1 MRVRTR
7 SAMAVLAIGAL
18 ALTSACAQG
27 NQGAPAAPSGAASS
41 APGGAAAPAATYKPP
56 TITVGTADDSKGPAI
71 EPEGVVKGGTVTMID
86 RDDIGHLDPA
96 QVYVNTMSN
105 FGLLIGRTLT
115 GYKRV
120 GPGDYKL
127 VGDLATD
134 SGTSSEG
141 GKTWTFTLKDGVKW
155 EDGTPITS
163 EDVKWSMERT
173 FAPFVTQGPT
183 YIQQWLTEVDHKK
196 AYQGPYDGK
205 RLDSIETPDDKT
217 IVYKFKTP
225 HADANYAF
233 AMGGYGI
240 VPKEKDTKE
249 QYDKKPVS
257 SGPYII
263 KSHVVD
269 KSMELERNPNWDPA
283 TDPIRGAYPDAWR
296 LEFGQE
302 NLQITDRLIADTGPD
317 QTAFTFYA
325 TVPPERLQQVLG
337 DASLAPRLMKSP
349 SPYGN
354 YYYFN
359 LDRVKDPKIRQAIN
373 HVWPS
378 KQIQQV
384 YGGPAAAALPTTIL
398 NENTTVGYESYD
410 LFGKETKPEGDVE
423 KAKQLL
429 AESTNPTP
437 TIVYAYNQTPVQE
450 QITVVIKNALEKI
463 GVKVVVKPLDR
474 KTYYDSIG
482 KVKNEFDLYWGGWGA
497 DWPSGTTVLPVI
509 FGPIADGAPN
519 YSHLKDEAL
528 TKEMEEITAMTDIDA
543 QNDAWM
549 ALDKKIQETITPLV
563 VAENRIA
570 NTLHGS
576 KVGGAE
582 IDPQSWVVSPNSIFV
597 KP

>member
-1 MRVRTR
+1 MTVRTR
-7 SAMAVLAIGAL
+7 SAMAVLAISAL
-18 ALTSACAQG
+18 AFTSACAEG
-27 NQGAPAAPSGAASS
+27 NQGAPAAPSGSS
-41 APGGAAAPAATYKPP
+41 GAAVPSAEPFKAP

-71 EPEGVVKGGTVTMID
+71 EPEGVVKGGTVTMMD
-86 RDDIGHLDPA
+86 RDDFSHMDPA
-96 QVYVNTMSN
+96 QLYVNTETN
-105 FGLLIGRTLT
+105 FSLLINRGLT

-120 GPGDYKL
+120 AKGEYKL

-134 SGTSSEG
+134 AGTPSDG

-155 EDGTPITS
+155 QDGTPITS

-173 FAPFVTQGPT
+173 FASFVTQGPT
-183 YIQQWLTEVDHKK
+183 YIQQWLTETDHKK

-205 RLDSIETPDDKT
+205 RLDNIETPDDKT

-240 VPKEKDTKE
+240 VPKAKDTKE
-249 QYDKKPVS
+249 KYDKEPFS

-269 KSMELERNPNWDPA
+269 KTIDLERNPNWDPA
-283 TDPIRGAYPDAWR
+283 TDPIRGAYPDKWH

-302 NLQITDRLIADTGPD
+302 ALQITDRLMADAGAD

-337 DASLAPRLMKSP
+337 DPSLAGRLLKSP

-359 LDRVKDPKIRQAIN
+359 LDRMKDIKVRQAIN
-373 HVWPS
+373 HAWPS

-384 YGGPAAAALPTTIL
+384 MGGPQAAALPTTIL
-398 NENTTVGYESYD
+398 NENTTVGYEPYD
-410 LFGKETKPEGDVE
+410 LFGKTTKPEGDVE

-429 AESTNPTP
+429 AESGNPTP
-437 TIVYAYNQTPVQE
+437 TVVYAYNQTPVQE
-450 QITVVIKNALEKI
+450 QVTVVIKNALEKAGI
-463 GVKVVVKPLDR
+463 KVVAKPLDR

-482 KVKNEFDLYWGGWGA
+482 KIENEFDIYWGGWGA
-497 DWPSGTTVLPVI
+497 DWPSGSTVMPVI
-509 FGPIADGAPN
+509 FGPVADGAPN

-528 TKEMEEITAMTDIDA
+528 TKEMEEIMAMTDIDA
-543 QNDAWM
+543 QNKAWM

-576 KVGGAE
+576 KVGGVE
-582 IDPQSWVVSPNSIFV
+582 IDPQQWVVPPNQIFV

>member
-1 MRVRTR
+1 MKVRTR

-18 ALTSACAQG
+18 ALTSACAEG
-27 NQGAPAAPSGAASS
+27 NQGAPAAPSGSAASS
-41 APGGAAAPAATYKPP
+41 APAAEPFKAP
-56 TITVGTADDSKGPAI
+56 TITIGTAEDSKGPAI

-86 RDDIGHLDPA
+86 RDDFSHLDPA
-96 QVYVNTMSN
+96 QLYVNTETN
-105 FGLLIGRTLT
+105 FSLLIARTLT
-115 GYKRV
+115 GYKRTAKSE
-120 GPGDYKL
+120 YKL

-134 SGTSSEG
+134 TGTPSDG

-173 FAPFVTQGPT
+173 FASFVTQGPT

-225 HADANYAF
+225 HADASYAF

-240 VPKEKDTKE
+240 VPKAKDTKE
-249 QYDKKPVS
+249 KYDKAPVS

-263 KSHVVD
+263 KNHVVD
-269 KSMELERNPNWDPA
+269 KSIDLERNPNWDAA
-283 TDPIRGAYPDAWR
+283 TDPIRGAYPDKWR

-302 NLQITDRLIADTGPD
+302 ALQITDRLMADAGPD

-337 DASLAPRLMKSP
+337 DPALAPRLMKSP

-359 LDRVKDPKIRQAIN
+359 LDRMKDAKIRQAIN
-373 HVWPS
+373 YAWPS
-378 KQIQQV
+378 KQIQQTM
-384 YGGPAAAALPTTIL
+384 GGPAAAALPTTIL
-398 NENTTVGYESYD
+398 NENTTVGYQPYD
-410 LFGKETKPEGDVE
+410 LFNKTTKPEGDIE

-429 AESTNPTP
+429 AESSNPTP

-450 QITVVIKNALEKI
+450 QVTVVIKSALEKAGI
-463 GVKVVVKPLDR
+463 KVVAKPLDR

-482 KVKNEFDLYWGGWGA
+482 LTKNEFDLYWGGWGA
-497 DWPSGTTVLPVI
+497 DWPSGSTVLPVI

-528 TKEMEEITAMTDIDA
+528 TKKMDEITAMTDIDA
-543 QNDAWM
+543 QNAAWM
-549 ALDKKIQETITPLV
+549 ALDKEIQETITPLV

-582 IDPQSWVVSPNSIFV
+582 IDPQSWTVQPNRIFV
-597 KP
+597 KQ